1 MRVLTILLAA
11 LFARPSPAAPTE
23 QEMLWALSF
32 GDPPASWLAS
42 RQELDT
48 PAERWIAL
56 YRGRG
61 RPLMQGALS
70 RLRSDRSTI
79 EAILS
84 EHHLPA
90 WYVAIPVAES
100 ALLRTVV
107 SRRGAVGPW
116 QLMAPTAHELGLVL
130 NVDRDERT
138 DLVAST
144 QAAARYLSRL
154 RRALAD
160 DDLVL
165 AAYNE
170 GPTAVRELLRAVGGG
185 GYAAIADALSPE
197 ARQYVP
203 KVHAVAEILADPA
216 AYGFSP

>member
-1 MRVLTILLAA
+1 
-11 LFARPSPAAPTE
+11 
-23 QEMLWALSF
+23 MLWALSF
-32 GDPPASWLAS
+32 GDPPAGWFAS
-42 RQELDT
+42 RQEHGT
-48 PAERWIAL
+48 PTERWIAL
-56 YRGRG
+56 YRGRA

-70 RLRSDRSTI
+70 RLRSDRDVIETI
-79 EAILS
+79 LEG
-84 EHHLPA
+84 HHLPA

-116 QLMAPTAHELGLVL
+116 QLMAPTARELGLV
-130 NVDRDERT
+130 VSADRDERT

-144 QAAARYLSRL
+144 QAAARYLVRL
-154 RRALAD
+154 QRAFAD

-170 GPTAVRELLRAVGGG
+170 GPTAVRELLRAAGGG
-185 GYAAIADALSPE
+185 GYSAIAPALSPE